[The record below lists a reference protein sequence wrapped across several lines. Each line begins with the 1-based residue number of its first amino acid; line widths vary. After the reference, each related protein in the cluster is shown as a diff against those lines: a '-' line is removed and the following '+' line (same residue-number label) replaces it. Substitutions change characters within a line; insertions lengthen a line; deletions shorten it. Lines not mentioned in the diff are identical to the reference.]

1 MIHRRGWGLLLAVAL
16 ALLLWFAWSLLQ
28 SRKSSVNL
36 ERFGEW
42 LKTDS
47 GVLIRPLF
55 DFGVRNRRAAGPA
68 DAALPAVPNG
78 IGVKAWSL
86 ANDTVLR
93 VELDAKIDGMPVVLK
108 FVPVIR
114 GANGFYYDC
123 VSATSALHVG
133 TFCSADT
140 VRSVADIA
148 AQLDANEKVTATLPL
163 VVSASGVDL
172 PRGAAT
178 GSVVVVPQNTAD
190 LRNCGFLCVKPQS
203 CVTPRPLACGK
214 TVDEGNSGWTELAS
228 TNSDFRGD
236 SFATRTQADK
246 ACAQALGAG
255 YYVLPSGSIGGV
267 IKLAGGR
274 EYWLHHEMQAQSN
287 CWKTDY
293 F

>member
-1 MIHRRGWGLLLAVAL
+1 
-16 ALLLWFAWSLLQ
+16 
-28 SRKSSVNL
+28 
-36 ERFGEW
+36 
-42 LKTDS
+42 
-47 GVLIRPLF
+47 
-55 DFGVRNRRAAGPA
+55 
-68 DAALPAVPNG
+68 
-78 IGVKAWSL
+78 
-86 ANDTVLR
+86 
-93 VELDAKIDGMPVVLK
+93 MPVVLK

-123 VSATSALHVG
+123 VSATSAVHVG

-140 VRSVADIA
+140 VRSISDIA

-172 PRGAAT
+172 PRGAAA
-178 GSVVVVPQNTAD
+178 GSVVVVPQNAND
-190 LRNCGFLCVKPQS
+190 LRNCGFQCVKPQS

-214 TVDEGNSGWTELAS
+214 TVDEGNSGWTELAA
-228 TNSDFRGD
+228 TTSDFRGD

-246 ACAQALGAG
+246 ACEQSLGAG